1 MSHLPLSEESFL
13 GQSCQSSGDSHEKS
27 DQSESSVN
35 GDQRSSQSRRS
46 RLTAQQDQEAEKTDD
61 ELYIQKEKHI
71 LQLYMGFFIV
81 YTLYFTRESIK
92 PQ

>member
-1 MSHLPLSEESFL
+1 MYVTPRERQVSHLPLSEESFL

-61 ELYIQKEKHI
+61 ELYSKRKTYSTVIWDS
-71 LQLYMGFFIV
+71 L
-81 YTLYFTRESIK
+81 
-92 PQ
+92 